1 MKLNKIEK
9 RKKFFVFSLL
19 PMTAKSK
26 MRLESNYWVKANEGT
41 ISCNM
46 ILEQISL
53 IIFLFKPV
61 AYCPKIIKRRMP
73 LNILL
78 LLVQT
83 RVTKEKSFKS
93 FYANILKRKEYVIY
107 SDDR

>member
-46 ILEQISL
+46 ILD
-53 IIFLFKPV
+53 
-61 AYCPKIIKRRMP
+61 R
-73 LNILL
+73 
-78 LLVQT
+78 
-83 RVTKEKSFKS
+83 
-93 FYANILKRKEYVIY
+93 ANIFDNISFQTCRILSKNNQKEDAFEHSFIAC
-107 SDDR
+107 SN